1 MRTLFLTAV
10 MTAIAAP
17 ALSLF
22 VGAAAQSAH
31 DRAGTGTR
39 GVHPLAVAE
48 TTLAVGGGSDSPED
62 DDTGWGFH
70 GRALPTNR

>member
-22 VGAAAQSAH
+22 LGAAAQSAH
-31 DRAGTGTR
+31 DRVGTGT
-39 GVHPLAVAE
+39 GGLHSLAVAGAPLAVG
-48 TTLAVGGGSDSPED
+48 VGSDSPED

-70 GRALPTNR
+70 GRALPTDR